1 MAKILIVDDSA
12 LSRRMLRA
20 ILEEDG
26 HQVVEAQD
34 GLKALEQYSLEQPD
48 LVTLDMT
55 MTGMHGL
62 EVLDEIRK
70 LDADARILAATAD
83 IQKST
88 RELVLEK
95 GGKGFVSK
103 PFDAGDVL
111 TTVHNTLG
119 GGS

>member
-20 ILEEDG
+20 ILEEAG

-70 LDADARILAATAD
+70 LDADARVLAATAD
-83 IQKST
+83 IQEST

-95 GGKGFVSK
+95 GGKGFVGK
-103 PFDAGDVL
+103 PFNAKKVLSTVNNVL
-111 TTVHNTLG
+111 T